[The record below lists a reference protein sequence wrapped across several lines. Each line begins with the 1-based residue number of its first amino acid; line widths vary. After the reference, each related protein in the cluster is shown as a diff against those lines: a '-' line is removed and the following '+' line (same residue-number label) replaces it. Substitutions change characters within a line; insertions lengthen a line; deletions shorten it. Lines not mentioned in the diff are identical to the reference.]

1 MKLNDQ
7 FDFNDPEDFERFA
20 SAIIGEAHG
29 KIVYSREVH
38 NSLLGVQGKA
48 EEGKFMILGEMGG
61 EGFGGEDEAKGEQ
74 RQGGFTIGGDVG
86 FYEWNFESIMIPKD
100 TQQQ

>member
-1 MKLNDQ
+1 M
-7 FDFNDPEDFERFA
+7 
-20 SAIIGEAHG
+20 
-29 KIVYSREVH
+29 V
-38 NSLLGVQGKA
+38 LGD
-48 EEGKFMILGEMGG
+48 MGG